1 MYLHKIL
8 SAKKKI
14 QIYIFGFPYLS
25 KLIVTANLEP
35 FMEISDS
42 QDSRGQ
48 SRTGPGE
55 DTGQD
60 RCPKINLVCSK
71 QIIQSFK
78 HEA

>member
-42 QDSRGQ
+42 QASRGQ
-48 SRTGPGE
+48 
-55 DTGQD
+55 QD
-60 RCPKINLVCSK
+60 R
-71 QIIQSFK
+71 
-78 HEA
+78 AG

>member
-42 QDSRGQ
+42 QDSRGLK
-48 SRTGPGE
+48 E
-55 DTGQD
+55 DRTGQD

>member
-35 FMEISDS
+35 FMEISES
-42 QDSRGQ
+42 QASRG
-48 SRTGPGE
+48 RAEE
-55 DTGQD
+55 DRREKD

-71 QIIQSFK
+71 QIILRFK

>member
-1 MYLHKIL
+1 MYYLHKIL
-8 SAKKKI
+8 SARKKI

-42 QDSRGQ
+42 QASTGQ
-48 SRTGPGE
+48 GRR
-55 DTGQD
+55 GQD

-78 HEA
+78 HEP

>member
-42 QDSRGQ
+42 QASRGQ
-48 SRTGPGE
+48 E
-55 DTGQD
+55 DREGQD

-78 HEA
+78 HEP

>member
-25 KLIVTANLEP
+25 ELIVTANLEP

-42 QDSRGQ
+42 QASRGQ
-48 SRTGPGE
+48 QDRTG
-55 DTGQD
+55 
-60 RCPKINLVCSK
+60 
-71 QIIQSFK
+71 
-78 HEA
+78 